1 MFLYKCW
8 TESLFTSLQI
18 SDEPFFFPNLPW
30 REEADKGGEGLL
42 SWSVPVPVVPVIPN
56 TIFTCD
62 PPSYILYNYLIIN

>member
-30 REEADKGGEGLL
+30 REEADKGGRDYSLGAFQFQLFQLFQIPFSHATPLL
-42 SWSVPVPVVPVIPN
+42 IY
-56 TIFTCD
+56 
-62 PPSYILYNYLIIN
+62 YITT